1 MEKITVNEDNIFFK
15 KNFLKKQ
22 ECDQYIKIAKHPSK
36 DICKKWSIDSVE
48 TVYWE
53 ERLVDISD
61 DPLSFKIKKLLEKQ
75 LKIKIKLTRAQIQ
88 TWMPGTHSY
97 LHDHEGDP
105 SLWNTVVY
113 LNSDFK
119 GGDFYTS
126 NGISIKPEIGLLIL
140 FNGKK
145 IMHGVRKVKNKNRY
159 TLIFWWKKCE
169 Y

>member
-1 MEKITVNEDNIFFK
+1 MEKIIVNEDSIFFK

-36 DICKKWSIDSVE
+36 DICKKWSINSVA

-97 LHDHEGDP
+97 LHDHEGD
-105 SLWNTVVY
+105 
-113 LNSDFK
+113 
-119 GGDFYTS
+119 FYTS
-126 NGISIKPEIGLLIL
+126 NGISIKPEVGLLIL

-145 IMHGVRKVKNKNRY
+145 IMHGVRKVKDKNRY